1 MVMKNTGLIIEI
13 LTLLCPYLKE
23 MAERTD
29 SKVDDY
35 VVHFIC
41 RLLHN
46 VEPTVK
52 KEDFKP

>member
-29 SKVDDY
+29 NKVDDF

-46 VEPTVK
+46 VESTVE